1 MASGNP
7 KIAEAGAKT
16 RFKKGQS
23 GNPAG
28 LPKGTKHLSTYI
40 QELME
45 DEEFE
50 ATIQQGLRIVEYKG
64 MPIKAIIMAQMTKAI
79 NGDTKAF
86 DSLGKYGWSQKIE
99 QENTGE
105 QTLTIKHVRG

>member
-7 KIAEAGAKT
+7 KIAEAGKNT

-23 GNPAG
+23 GNPTG
-28 LPKGTKHLSTYI
+28 MPKGIKHISTWI

-50 ATIQQGLRIVEYKG
+50 STIQQGLKIVEYKG
-64 MPIKAIIMAQMTKAI
+64 APIKAIIQAQMQKAI

-86 DSLGKYGWSQKIE
+86 DSLGRYGWSQKIE
-99 QENTGE
+99 TENSGSQE
-105 QTLTIKHVRG
+105 LIIKHVRG